1 MRTRLVSSFAR
12 DHKQNRGTLLPSV
25 V

>member
-12 DHKQNRGTLLPSV
+12 DHKQNRGTLLLSV